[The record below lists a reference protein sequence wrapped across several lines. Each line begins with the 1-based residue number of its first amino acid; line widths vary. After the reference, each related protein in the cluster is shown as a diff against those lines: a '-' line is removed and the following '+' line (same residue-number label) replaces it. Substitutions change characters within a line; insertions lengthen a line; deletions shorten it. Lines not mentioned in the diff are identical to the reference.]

1 MVVAPWVKVK
11 TERGKKACIFACG
24 KHINMDSINYD
35 DMAAA
40 FPGVTFNPDNIEE
53 LQNKYLEG
61 LNQDQGTKTESK
73 KIAATKTNKSESKT
87 EKATTKTGSA
97 EKTGTKKRGRQS
109 FASLGLKTYY
119 ENRLEAKREKNNSS
133 FPPDIIEKYTPD
145 SIENNHDILMDA
157 YKTTIYNVLD
167 SFLAE
172 NPDIK
177 KEPQK
182 YWVNKFYVRVK
193 TSIPKIDLHD
203 IDLIDYIYDIYSN
216 ICFNLGIL
224 PSINGYCIF
233 SGVDYYIIKSWVENK
248 EGLNPKYAQFL
259 QKVLGQTENNLV
271 NKLMQHDGANTNVMF
286 LLNTCYGY
294 DKKTVVSHVS
304 SAETLKK
311 LDDIPVFEIE
321 SND

>member
-24 KHINMDSINYD
+24 KHINIDSINYD

-61 LNQDQGTKTESK
+61 LNQDQTGGTKTESK
-73 KIAATKTNKSESKT
+73 KIAATKTKKSESKT
-87 EKATTKTGSA
+87 GTKTGSA
-97 EKTGTKKRGRQS
+97 EKPGIKKRGRPTA
-109 FASLGLKTYY
+109 ASKGELTYY
-119 ENRLEAKREKNNSS
+119 QKKLRDRKIKNGSS

-203 IDLIDYIYDIYSN
+203 IDLIDFVYDIYSN

-224 PSINGYCIF
+224 PSINGFCIF
-233 SGVDYYIIKSWVENK
+233 SGVEYYIIKDWVNNK
-248 EGLNPKYAQFL
+248 QGLNPKYAAFL
-259 QKVLGQTENNLV
+259 KKALNQTENNLV

-304 SAETLKK
+304 SAETAKK